1 MRGIEQTGHLK
12 APLNWI
18 NDPNGFIYYR
28 GQYHLF
34 YQYFPYAP
42 SWGTMHW
49 GHAVSPDLIHW
60 EHEGI
65 ALFPTK
71 LADRNGCF
79 SGSAIER
86 AGRLHLF
93 YTGVR
98 YLETDPENIHKHL
111 NNRFESCQMELVS
124 ADGRH
129 FDNLDA
135 KRVIIPAI
143 TDPELGDATHTRD
156 PKVWRGR
163 DGYHLVLGTTVHREG
178 RLLIYRSDDL
188 VTWELA
194 GTVERDGLG
203 WMWECPDWF
212 EVDGT
217 GVVMVSPM
225 GLLDDGAAPTDM
237 AICMLADFDED
248 TCRMTLADSYQFFD
262 YGLDL
267 YAPQSALDAE
277 GRRTVIAWLRMP
289 AAVEAAEGTWR
300 GMMSLPRVVEVAGGH
315 IYFRIHP
322 NVRAAYRLPVS
333 PEQASARTGYHLA
346 IELHEGESLDLGGYR
361 IARTGGHIV
370 ADRSAVCPHNGK
382 CRLTSETPEV
392 REGDRLDIFVDA
404 NMVETYVNDGEYVLS
419 HAVFGLEDRID
430 VHAAATPELHALG

>member
-1 MRGIEQTGHLK
+1 M
-12 APLNWI
+12 
-18 NDPNGFIYYR
+18 
-28 GQYHLF
+28 
-34 YQYFPYAP
+34 
-42 SWGTMHW
+42 
-49 GHAVSPDLIHW
+49 
-60 EHEGI
+60 
-65 ALFPTK
+65 
-71 LADRNGCF
+71 
-79 SGSAIER
+79 
-86 AGRLHLF
+86 
-93 YTGVR
+93 
-98 YLETDPENIHKHL
+98 
-111 NNRFESCQMELVS
+111 
-124 ADGRH
+124 
-129 FDNLDA
+129 
-135 KRVIIPAI
+135 
-143 TDPELGDATHTRD
+143 
-156 PKVWRGR
+156 
-163 DGYHLVLGTTVHREG
+163 LGTTVHREG

-217 GVVMVSPM
+217 GVLMVSPM

-248 TCRMTLADSYQFFD
+248 TCRMALADSYQFFD

-300 GMMSLPRVVEVAGGH
+300 GMMSLPRVVEVTGGH

-346 IELHEGESLDLGGYR
+346 IELHEDESLDLGGYR
-361 IARTGGHIV
+361 IARTGGRIV

-419 HAVFGLEDRID
+419 HAFFGLEDRID
-430 VHAAATPELHALG
+430 VHAVATSELHALG